1 MSLNPRGVIFG
12 YGIQASDFETG
23 VAASAGLPVRGE
35 DEIIK
40 FDPGHQVI
48 ETPIMRGKHGD
59 YDDDRIAGVLKPTV
73 SLPLY
78 CRLDILKL
86 FLDQTWDPTADGD
99 GWDYALHTMA
109 NSDVD
114 STKGLSV
121 WKRLTSGSSNDQRMT
136 GVVGSSITIESSSE
150 NQVVN
155 LDVDCMGVG
164 LDTDQ
169 DGSGGTYTISAVD
182 SLLHENLTLDVGG
195 SGVACAE
202 VSVTIN
208 WNLVGIVDDNAAIQD
223 FLLGKLEIT
232 GSLRMPWADADI
244 LDDFISATE
253 TDINIKWGA
262 AASSDYLE
270 LDLPVQWTEPSDM
283 AAGDARLEETVNF
296 KLSETSGTAPTIGL
310 EV

>member
-1 MSLNPRGVIFG
+1 MSLNPRGVIYG
-12 YGIQASDFETG
+12 YGIQTADLATG

-86 FLDQTWDPTADGD
+86 FLDQTWAPTADGS
-99 GWDYALHTMA
+99 GWDYALKTMA
-109 NSDVD
+109 NSGVD
-114 STKGLSV
+114 TTTGLSI
-121 WKRLTSGSSNDQRMT
+121 WKRLTSGSSNDQRMI
-136 GVVGSSITIESSSE
+136 GVVGNSITIESSSE

-155 LDVDCMGVG
+155 LDVDCLGVG

-182 SLLHENLTLDVGG
+182 SLLHENLTLTVD
-195 SGVACAE
+195 STGVATPE

-208 WNLVGIVDDNAAIQD
+208 WNLVAHIDDNATIQE
-223 FLLGKLEIT
+223 FALGKLEIT
-232 GSLRMPWADADI
+232 GTLRMPWADADI
-244 LDDFISATE
+244 IDDFISATE
-253 TDINIKWGA
+253 TDINLKWGA

-270 LDLPVQWTEPSDM
+270 IDLPVQWAESPDM
-283 AAGDARLEETVNF
+283 GASDARLEETVNF
-296 KLSETSGTAPTIGL
+296 KLSETSGKAPTIDL
-310 EV
+310 QV